1 MVPQTNVW
9 FHRQTYGST
18 DNRMVPQTTVFSFS
32 FPFFDTNI
40 IDESKIDKTVDNRY
54 ITQFWAHYIYP
65 LHYAVVIM
73 RILYAIL
80 YPPYALLYW
89 DVQGVNTT
97 RVRGRKATESSKFRL
112 RNLAFVST
120 LFVKITRIGISLDV
134 FDTILLLSY
143 GKVPCVIAIV
153 ICEILFSH
161 LTSKFLRAIAMMLLL

>member
-1 MVPQTNVW
+1 M
-9 FHRQTYGST
+9 FST
-18 DNRMVPQTTVFSFS
+18 LHYTKT
-32 FPFFDTNI
+32 
-40 IDESKIDKTVDNRY
+40 DKTVDNGY

-73 RILYAIL
+73 RILYALL

-89 DVQGVNTT
+89 DVQGVYTT

-120 LFVKITRIGISLDV
+120 LFVKIHKYGIGPNASIHTRIGILLHV

-143 GKVPCVIAIV
+143 GNVPCVIAIV

-161 LTSKFLRAIAMMLLL
+161 LTSKFLRVIAMMSLL